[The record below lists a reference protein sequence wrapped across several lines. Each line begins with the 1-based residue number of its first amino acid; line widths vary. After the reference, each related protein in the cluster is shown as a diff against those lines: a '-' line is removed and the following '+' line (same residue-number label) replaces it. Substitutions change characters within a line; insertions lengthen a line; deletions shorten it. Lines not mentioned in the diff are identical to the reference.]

1 MISQE
6 FKMPIFGVGPIYVIT
21 CLILTI
27 AGIWLHLNGCIYQG
41 KIIKG
46 KMFFII
52 AAIFMIL
59 LGIYLWIQAVIVQ
72 KINKTVTEKKLIT
85 TGVYSIVRNPVYSA
99 FIFIFIFT
107 GILLFTTN
115 YILLILPFVF
125 WAFLTILMKNTE
137 EKWLKNE
144 FGEEYEIY
152 LKKVNRV
159 IPRIRRKEN

>member
-1 MISQE
+1 MKSQGFE
-6 FKMPIFGVGPIYVIT
+6 MPIFGVGPIYVIT

-27 AGIWLHLNGCIYQG
+27 AGICLHLNGYIYQG
-41 KIIKG
+41 KLRQG
-46 KMFFII
+46 KRFFII
-52 AAIFMIL
+52 AGIFMII

-72 KINKTVTEKKLIT
+72 KINKKFTEKKLIT

-99 FIFIFIFT
+99 FIFIFT
-107 GILLFTTN
+107 GILLFTAN

-144 FGEEYEIY
+144 FGEEYELY

-159 IPRIRRKEN
+159 TPWIRRKGN

>member
-1 MISQE
+1 MKSEE

-27 AGIWLHLNGCIYQG
+27 AVIWLHLNGYIYQG
-41 KIIKG
+41 KMIKG
-46 KMFFII
+46 KIFFII
-52 AAIFMIL
+52 AGIFMII

-72 KINKTVTEKKLIT
+72 KINKKVTEKKLIT

-99 FIFIFIFT
+99 FIFIFT
-107 GILLFTTN
+107 GLLLFTAN

-125 WAFLTILMKNTE
+125 WVFLTILMKNTE

-144 FGEEYEIY
+144 FGEEYEVY
-152 LKKVNRV
+152 LKQVNRV
-159 IPRIRRKEN
+159 IPRIRRK